1 MAIVELRGI
10 ERRFGSVRALDGVDL
25 RVDDG
30 ELCVVVGPSGCGKS
44 TLLRAVAGLE
54 PLDAGGV
61 WIDGRDV
68 TRAEPRDRDVAF
80 VFQSYALYPHLTVR
94 ENLEFPLRVR
104 KVARD
109 ERQGRVREAAE
120 LLRID
125 DLLDRRPAEL
135 SGGQRQRVAMGR
147 AVVRRPKVFL
157 FDEPLSNLDARLRG
171 RMRVEL
177 IELHRR
183 LGATSLYVTHDQA
196 EAMTLG
202 QQLVVL
208 RDGRV
213 HQIGSPREIY
223 ERPVDPFVA
232 GFIGSPPMNF
242 IEGKVRVKEGER
254 QLEWS
259 GLPLAAPGFVP
270 EGPAVL
276 GIRAEDLLP
285 GSGRLSLR
293 VRLVDGPRALVR
305 ERSARRRRVAS
316 VAARAIDPVYE
327 RLTPFEVPEVFGED
341 RDDALDVVIDQ
352 TGHVGRNEEVRDV
365 PEEAL
370 AREWLLFEHVH
381 CGPRDPFLLERIGQ
395 RSLVDDSASRQVDE
409 KRARLHACD
418 PVAVEEPARF
428 GREGKEHDDGI
439 GLGEDFVGLGWRID
453 PIRVR
458 ARLARTAGSDDA
470 HAERPSA
477 LCNRLAY

>member
-242 IEGKVRVKEGER
+242 IEGKVRVKERER

-293 VRLVDGPRALVR
+293 VRLVEDLGGDRFVYGDAGGVEIVFRAPSEGPIPAAEETVHLDVR
-305 ERSARRRRVAS
+305 PGREHWFVNDRRV
-316 VAARAIDPVYE
+316 D
-327 RLTPFEVPEVFGED
+327 
-341 RDDALDVVIDQ
+341 
-352 TGHVGRNEEVRDV
+352 
-365 PEEAL
+365 
-370 AREWLLFEHVH
+370 
-381 CGPRDPFLLERIGQ
+381 
-395 RSLVDDSASRQVDE
+395 
-409 KRARLHACD
+409 
-418 PVAVEEPARF
+418 
-428 GREGKEHDDGI
+428 
-439 GLGEDFVGLGWRID
+439 
-453 PIRVR
+453 
-458 ARLARTAGSDDA
+458 AGS
-470 HAERPSA
+470 PQ
-477 LCNRLAY
+477 